1 MSQLGIRTLVKTFF
15 GGSSSEIPDPDCQ
28 TLQLKAEIA
37 YKKLYVNAAID
48 LIARSLVAC
57 DFESYR
63 DGKLKRSLN
72 YYQLNVSPNKNE
84 SAHEFWTKVVY
95 NLVYENEALVIPI
108 GNELWVADS
117 FYRETTNGLKEFTY
131 KTVSINGEL
140 LSKTYKESEVLY
152 FVLSKESINQ
162 VIDSLYN
169 SYGTLLAKAMSDYR
183 GNGRL
188 RFLMKG
194 RFMNSLTDENGK
206 AAQALFEEKMRDYTN
221 PEKLASVLFLPEQVN
236 LEDQSKDLQKMD
248 TRDIKNLAKDML
260 DFVASAFHIPPSLL
274 SGISEGG
281 ISTSGNPTGDLDN
294 FILFAVRPIGEMIAG
309 EYNRKM
315 FTRDQFLAKTYIKF
329 DMKNFKLFDLTKFA
343 NAVDKLFAVGG
354 LSINDVIERLGGEL
368 INEDWAN
375 KRYVTKNYERAEIS
389 GNLKGG
395 ESDENGEDPTEISD
409 DGQQE

>member
-1 MSQLGIRTLVKTFF
+1 MGIRNLVKTFL
-15 GGSSSEIPDPDCQ
+15 GSGSSDVPDPDCK
-28 TLQLKAEIA
+28 TIQLKAEVA
-37 YKKLYVNAAID
+37 YKKLYVNSAID
-48 LIARSLVAC
+48 LIARSLIAC

-72 YYQLNVSPNKNE
+72 YYQLNVAPNKNQN
-84 SAHEFWTKVVY
+84 AHEFWVKFVHE
-95 NLVYENEALVIPI
+95 LVYENEVLIVPI
-108 GNELWVADS
+108 GDEMWVADS
-117 FYRETTNGLKEFTY
+117 FHRETTNGLKGFTY
-131 KTVSINGEL
+131 HSISINGEM
-140 LSKTYKESEVLY
+140 LSKTYKESEILY
-152 FVLSKESINQ
+152 FRLSEESINQ

-169 SYGTLLAKAMSDYR
+169 SYGLLLAKAMSDYK
-183 GNGRL
+183 GNGKL
-188 RFLMKG
+188 RFILKG
-194 RFMNSLTDENGK
+194 RFMSSLTDENGK

-236 LEDQSKDLQKMD
+236 LEDQSKDLQKLD

-294 FILFAVRPIGEMIAG
+294 FILFSVRPIGEMIAN
-309 EYNRKM
+309 EYNKKM
-315 FTRDQFLAKTYIKF
+315 FTRDQFLNKTYIKF

-354 LSINDVIERLGGEL
+354 LSINDVIDRLGGEL
-368 INEDWAN
+368 IDEDWAD

-395 ESDENGEDPTEISD
+395 ESDENGENPAEIPD

>member
-1 MSQLGIRTLVKTFF
+1 MGIRTIVKTFF

-72 YYQLNVSPNKNE
+72 YYQLNVSPNKNQN
-84 SAHEFWTKVVY
+84 AHEFWVKFVHK
-95 NLVYENEALVIPI
+95 LVYENEVLIVPI
-108 GNELWVADS
+108 GDEMWIADS

-131 KTVSINGEL
+131 HSISINGEM
-140 LSKTYKESEVLY
+140 LSKTYKESEILY
-152 FVLSKESINQ
+152 FRLSEESINQ

-169 SYGTLLAKAMSDYR
+169 SYGLLLAKAMSDYR
-183 GNGRL
+183 GNGKF
-188 RFLMKG
+188 RFILKG
-194 RFMNSLTDENGK
+194 RFMSSLTDENGK
-206 AAQALFEEKMRDYTN
+206 AAQALFEEKMKDYTN

-236 LEDQSKDLQKMD
+236 LENQSKDPQKMD

-260 DFVASAFHIPPSLL
+260 DFVAVAFHIPPSLL

-281 ISTSGNPTGDLDN
+281 ISTSGNPNGDLDN
-294 FILFAVRPIGEMIAG
+294 FILFSVKPIGEMIAN
-309 EYNRKM
+309 EFNKKM
-315 FTRDQFLAKTYIKF
+315 FTRDEYLKKTYIKF

-368 INEDWAN
+368 IDEDWAN

-395 ESDENGEDPTEISD
+395 ESDENGENPAEISN
-409 DGQQE
+409 DGQ

>member
-1 MSQLGIRTLVKTFF
+1 MGIRNLVKTFF
-15 GGSSSEIPDPDCQ
+15 GGGSSEIPDPDCQ

-37 YKKLYVNAAID
+37 YKKLYVNSAID
-48 LIARSLVAC
+48 LIARSLIAC

-72 YYQLNVSPNKNE
+72 YYQLNVSPNKNQN
-84 SAHEFWTKVVY
+84 AHEFWVKFVHE
-95 NLVYENEALVIPI
+95 LVYENEVLIVPI
-108 GNELWVADS
+108 GDEIWVADS

-131 KTVSINGEL
+131 HSISINGEM
-140 LSKTYKESEVLY
+140 LSKTYKESEILY
-152 FVLSKESINQ
+152 FRISEDSINK

-169 SYGTLLAKAMSDYR
+169 SYGLLLAKAMSDYK
-183 GNGRL
+183 GNGKL
-188 RFLMKG
+188 RFILKG
-194 RFMNSLTDENGK
+194 RFMSSLTDENGK
-206 AAQALFEEKMRDYTN
+206 AAQALFEEKMKDYTN

-236 LEDQSKDLQKMD
+236 LEDQSKDLQKLD

-260 DFVASAFHIPPSLL
+260 DFVATAFHIPPSLL

-294 FILFAVRPIGEMIAG
+294 FILFSVRPIGEMIAN
-309 EYNRKM
+309 EYNKKM
-315 FTRDQFLAKTYIKF
+315 FTRDQYLNKTYIKF

-368 INEDWAN
+368 IDEDWAD

-395 ESDENGEDPTEISD
+395 DNDGNGENPTEIPD
-409 DGQQE
+409 DGQQ

>member
-1 MSQLGIRTLVKTFF
+1 MGIRNLVKTFF
-15 GGSSSEIPDPDCQ
+15 GSGSSDVPDPDCK
-28 TLQLKAEIA
+28 TIQLKAEVA
-37 YKKLYVNAAID
+37 YKKLYVNSAID
-48 LIARSLVAC
+48 LIARSLIAC

-72 YYQLNVSPNKNE
+72 YYQLNVAPNKNQN
-84 SAHEFWTKVVY
+84 AHEFWVKFVHE
-95 NLVYENEALVIPI
+95 LVYENEVLIVPI
-108 GNELWVADS
+108 SDEIWVADS

-131 KTVSINGEL
+131 HSISINGEML
-140 LSKTYKESEVLY
+140 NKTYKESEILY
-152 FVLSKESINQ
+152 FRLSEDSINQ

-169 SYGTLLAKAMSDYR
+169 SYGLLLAKAMSDYK
-183 GNGRL
+183 GNGKL
-188 RFLMKG
+188 RFILKG
-194 RFMNSLTDENGK
+194 RFMSSLTDENGK
-206 AAQALFEEKMRDYTN
+206 AAQALFEEKMKDYTN

-236 LEDQSKDLQKMD
+236 LEDQSKDPQKMD

-294 FILFAVRPIGEMIAG
+294 FILFSVRPIGEMIAN
-309 EYNRKM
+309 EYNKKM
-315 FTRDQFLAKTYIKF
+315 FTRDEYLKKTYIKF

-368 INEDWAN
+368 IDEDWAN

-395 ESDENGEDPTEISD
+395 DNDENGENPTEIPD

>member
-1 MSQLGIRTLVKTFF
+1 MGIRTIVKTFF
-15 GGSSSEIPDPDCQ
+15 GGSSSEIPNPDCQ

-72 YYQLNVSPNKNE
+72 YYQLNVSPNKNQN
-84 SAHEFWTKVVY
+84 AHEFWVKFVHEI
-95 NLVYENEALVIPI
+95 VYENEVLIVPI
-108 GNELWVADS
+108 GDEMWIADS

-131 KTVSINGEL
+131 HSISINGEM
-140 LSKTYKESEVLY
+140 LSKTYKESEILY
-152 FVLSKESINQ
+152 FRLSEESINQ

-169 SYGTLLAKAMSDYR
+169 SYGLLLAKAMSDYR
-183 GNGRL
+183 GNGKF
-188 RFLMKG
+188 RFILKG
-194 RFMNSLTDENGK
+194 RFMSSLTDENGK
-206 AAQALFEEKMRDYTN
+206 AAQALFEEKMKDYTN

-236 LEDQSKDLQKMD
+236 LENQSKDPQKMD

-260 DFVASAFHIPPSLL
+260 DFVAIAFHIPPSLL

-281 ISTSGNPTGDLDN
+281 ISTSGNPNGDLDN
-294 FILFAVRPIGEMIAG
+294 FILFSVKPIGEMIAN
-309 EYNRKM
+309 EFNKKM
-315 FTRDQFLAKTYIKF
+315 FTRDEYLKKTYIKF

-354 LSINDVIERLGGEL
+354 LSINNVIERLGGEL
-368 INEDWAN
+368 IDEDWAN

-395 ESDENGEDPTEISD
+395 ESDENGENPAEISN
-409 DGQQE
+409 DGQ

>member
-1 MSQLGIRTLVKTFF
+1 MGIRTIVKTFF
-15 GGSSSEIPDPDCQ
+15 GGGSSEIPDPDCQ
-28 TLQLKAEIA
+28 TLQLKAELA

-48 LIARSLVAC
+48 LIARSLIAC

-63 DGKLKRSLN
+63 DGKLKRHLN
-72 YYQLNVSPNKNE
+72 YYQLNVSPNKNQN
-84 SAHEFWTKVVY
+84 AHEFWTKFVHE
-95 NLVYENEALVIPI
+95 LVYENEVLVLPV
-108 GNELWVADS
+108 GEELWVADS
-117 FYRETTNGLKEFTY
+117 FHRETTNGLKEFTY
-131 KTVSINGEL
+131 HSLSINGEML
-140 LSKTYKESEVLY
+140 TKTYKESEVLY
-152 FVLSKESINQ
+152 FRLSQESINQ

-169 SYGTLLAKAMSDYR
+169 SYGLLLAKAMSDYK
-183 GNGRL
+183 GNGKL
-188 RFLMKG
+188 RFILKG
-194 RFMNSLTDENGK
+194 RFMSSLTDENGK

-221 PEKLASVLFLPEQVN
+221 PEKIASVLFLPEQVN
-236 LEDQSKDLQKMD
+236 LEDQSKDLQKLD

-294 FILFAVRPIGEMIAG
+294 FILFSVRPIGEMIAN
-309 EYNRKM
+309 EYNKKM
-315 FTRDQFLAKTYIKF
+315 FTRDQFLNKTYIKF

-368 INEDWAN
+368 IDEDWAD

-395 ESDENGEDPTEISD
+395 ENNENGENSTEISN
-409 DGQQE
+409 DGQ

>member
-1 MSQLGIRTLVKTFF
+1 LGIRNLVKTFF
-15 GGSSSEIPDPDCQ
+15 GSGSSDVPDPDCK
-28 TLQLKAEIA
+28 TIQLKAEVA
-37 YKKLYVNAAID
+37 YKKLYVNSAID
-48 LIARSLVAC
+48 LIARSLIAC

-72 YYQLNVSPNKNE
+72 YYQLNVAPNKNQN
-84 SAHEFWTKVVY
+84 AHEFWVKFVHE
-95 NLVYENEALVIPI
+95 LVYENEVLIVPI
-108 GNELWVADS
+108 SDEIWVADS

-131 KTVSINGEL
+131 HSISINGEML
-140 LSKTYKESEVLY
+140 NKTYKESEILY
-152 FVLSKESINQ
+152 FRLSEDSINQ

-169 SYGTLLAKAMSDYR
+169 SYGLLLAKAMSDYK
-183 GNGRL
+183 GNGKL
-188 RFLMKG
+188 RFILKG
-194 RFMNSLTDENGK
+194 RFMSSLTDENGK
-206 AAQALFEEKMRDYTN
+206 AAQALFEEKMKDYTN

-236 LEDQSKDLQKMD
+236 LEDQSKDPQKMD

-294 FILFAVRPIGEMIAG
+294 FILFSVRPIGEMIAN
-309 EYNRKM
+309 EYNKKM
-315 FTRDQFLAKTYIKF
+315 FTRDEYLKKTYIKF

-368 INEDWAN
+368 IDEDWAN

-395 ESDENGEDPTEISD
+395 DNDENGENPTEIPD